1 MPKIDSTKVS
11 SKGQIV
17 IPKHL
22 REELDLHQGDNL
34 ILVKKGDTLILRKLT
49 LEDIAEETDRQQEEG
64 ETLTIEEAFEGL
76 S

>member
-1 MPKIDSTKVS
+1 MPEIDSTTVS

-22 REELDLHQGDNL
+22 REELDLHRGDNL
-34 ILVKKGDTLILRKLT
+34 ILVKKGDTLILRKMT
-49 LEDIAEETDRQQEEG
+49 LKDIAKETDRQQEEG

>member
-34 ILVKKGDTLILRKLT
+34 ILVKKGDTLILRKMT
-49 LEDIAEETDRQQEEG
+49 LKDIAKETDRQQEEG

>member
-1 MPKIDSTKVS
+1 MPKIESTKVS

-22 REELDLHQGDNL
+22 REELDLHQGDSL
-34 ILVKKGDTLILRKLT
+34 ILVKRGDTLILRKLT
-49 LEDIAEETDRQQEEG
+49 LEDIADETDRQLEEG

-76 S
+76 D

>member
-1 MPKIDSTKVS
+1 MVKIDSTKVS

-22 REELDLHQGDNL
+22 REELDLQQGDSL
-34 ILVKKGDTLILRKLT
+34 ILVKRGDSLILRKLT
-49 LEDIAEETDRQQEEG
+49 LEDIADETDRQLEEG

-76 S
+76 D

>member
-49 LEDIAEETDRQQEEG
+49 LEDIAKETDRQQKED
-64 ETLTIEEAFEGL
+64 ETLTIEEAFEDL